1 MQAIALATT
10 CADMK
15 TLAMLP
21 TYNEIDNIT
30 PLLNELLALQEN
42 LDVLVID
49 DNSPDGTWKAVAE
62 RAATDPRIHLIHR
75 THQRGRGTAGIAGFT
90 YARDN
95 GYDAAIEMDADFS
108 HAPRFIPSLLEPLK
122 TSSADIVIGSRLIP
136 GGGETGRH
144 PLRGIIT
151 WAANLYI
158 RTMLKLQPRD
168 CTTGYRTFN
177 RNALTTIPWEKL
189 SAEGPEILQE
199 VLIEARTANLRV
211 TERPIL
217 FEERRAGQSTFN
229 LNIMK
234 RSLLYVWKNRNR

>member
-1 MQAIALATT
+1 
-10 CADMK
+10 MK

-30 PLLNELLALQEN
+30 PLLDELLALQEN

-49 DNSPDGTWKAVAE
+49 DNSPDGTWKAVAD
-62 RAATDPRIHLIHR
+62 RATTDTRI
-75 THQRGRGTAGIAGFT
+75 
-90 YARDN
+90 N
-95 GYDAAIEMDADFS
+95 
-108 HAPRFIPSLLEPLK
+108 
-122 TSSADIVIGSRLIP
+122 SADIVIGSRLIP

-168 CTTGYRTFN
+168 CTTGYRTFS
-177 RNALTTIPWEKL
+177 RNALTTIPWESL

-199 VLIEARTANLRV
+199 VLIEARRASLRV
-211 TERPIL
+211 IERPIL

-229 LNIMK
+229 LKIMK
-234 RSLLYVWKNRNR
+234 RSLKYVWKNRNR